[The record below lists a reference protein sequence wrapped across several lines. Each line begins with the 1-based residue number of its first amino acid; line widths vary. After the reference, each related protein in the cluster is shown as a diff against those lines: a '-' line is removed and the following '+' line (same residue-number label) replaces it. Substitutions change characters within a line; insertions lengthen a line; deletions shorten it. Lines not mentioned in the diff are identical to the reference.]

1 MSMHIRPT
9 ASQAVAWS
17 GTYPGSP
24 GRFQLRVQ
32 RLPRDAVPVYDDDID
47 CVIGYQRIFGRVAYA
62 FDLLGHTARLW
73 SLQDDDAAVC
83 AGEARLTVGELWQ
96 PGVRAMTRAG
106 QWGCGALIGKDA
118 RATLRRRF
126 AELSNASLLLAPAAL
141 QRMTSVEQFIPIHI
155 LRLAILTGRRACEDA
170 AQEFSAVVTVD
181 ASEPP
186 KDGFRMLTVRTD
198 RAAAVIEDFQAQPV
212 PAWMVGR

>member
-1 MSMHIRPT
+1 MSAHNRPT

-24 GRFQLRVQ
+24 GRFQLRVH

-47 CVIGYQRIFGRVAYA
+47 CIIGYQRIFGRVAYA
-62 FDLLGHTARLW
+62 FDLLGESARLW
-73 SLQDDDAAVC
+73 SLQDDDAVPC
-83 AGEARLTVGELWQ
+83 SGETRLTVGDLWQ

-106 QWGCGALIGKDA
+106 QWGCGALIGKEA
-118 RATLRRRF
+118 HATLRRRF

-141 QRMTSVEQFIPIHI
+141 QRMSDVEQFVPIHI
-155 LRLAILTGRRACEDA
+155 LRLAILTGRRVAEGA

-181 ASEPP
+181 ANEPP

-198 RAAAVIEDFQAQPV
+198 RAAAVIEDFRAEPV